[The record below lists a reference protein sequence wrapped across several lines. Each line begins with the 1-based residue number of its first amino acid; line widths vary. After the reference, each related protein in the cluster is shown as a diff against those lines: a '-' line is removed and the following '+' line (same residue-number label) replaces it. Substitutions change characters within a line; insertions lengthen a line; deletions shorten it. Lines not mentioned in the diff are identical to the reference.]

1 MAPVVAELMS
11 RAQAA
16 GQLREDIGPQDFPL
30 LQILLGAVIDV
41 SRDALARS
49 VAALSRA
56 DPAGHAGRAGAP
68 APLRVAVPGFEQ
80 MDQVLRSWRPPRRA

>member
-1 MAPVVAELMS
+1 MAPVIAELMA
-11 RAQAA
+11 RAKAA

-41 SRDALARS
+41 SRDASPGLWRRY
-49 VAALSRA
+49 LELILQGMRA
-56 DPAGHAGRAGAP
+56 EPGPP